1 MCAGCVYEV
10 IKRVQK
16 EKSVV
21 WLVCE
26 HPETEANGMLFFWSY
41 VFYLSKYYELLD
53 TFLQL
58 LSGKTPPNFFLHV
71 YHHSLVILMSWAW
84 IDSQAAPQFAGV
96 FMNTFVHVVMYYY
109 FYLKS
114 IGITP
119 WWKSYVTKLQI
130 VQFILSIVVIT
141 ITLGYAWQRRENTK
155 EYPQCKG
162 IHVVLGSLGFN
173 ITLLNGFVG
182 VLMAGLKPTKKIH

>member
-1 MCAGCVYEV
+1 
-10 IKRVQK
+10 
-16 EKSVV
+16 
-21 WLVCE
+21 
-26 HPETEANGMLFFWSY
+26 MLFFWSY

-130 VQFILSIVVIT
+130 VQFICSVIIIS
-141 ITLGYAWQRRENTK
+141 ITLGYAWQRRENTA

-162 IHVVLGSLGFN
+162 VTSVIGSLFFN
-173 ITLLNGFVG
+173 FTLLYGFIG
-182 VLMAGLKPTKKIH
+182 VLRSGQKASAKAL